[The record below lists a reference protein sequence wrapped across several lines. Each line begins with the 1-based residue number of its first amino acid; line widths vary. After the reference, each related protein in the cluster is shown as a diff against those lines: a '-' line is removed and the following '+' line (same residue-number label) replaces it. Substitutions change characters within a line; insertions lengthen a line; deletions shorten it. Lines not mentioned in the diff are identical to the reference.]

1 MMIWFNGLL
10 NSAFVTITWQLILWL
25 FHAQTLGKVGRIAEI
40 YPDGDV
46 RIDVGGVSWTYNP
59 AVVSRVDGDGVPLT
73 PGTSGQSTIHMTLRS
88 FILYQSD
95 VHVDWSSLH
104 TSQSSH

>member
-1 MMIWFNGLL
+1 MHVYCIAWFVAPVVIHVVFLVHVMYIVCTVLAFNGCDSPL
-10 NSAFVTITWQLILWL
+10 
-25 FHAQTLGKVGRIAEI
+25 QTLGKVGRVLEI

-73 PGTSGQSTIHMTLRS
+73 PGTSGK
-88 FILYQSD
+88 SD
-95 VHVDWSSLH
+95 NFRHC
-104 TSQSSH
+104 SH

>member
-1 MMIWFNGLL
+1 MIWFNGLL
-10 NSAFVTITWQLILWL
+10 DSAFVTITWQLILWL

-73 PGTSGQSTIHMTLRS
+73 PGTSGQSTNN
-88 FILYQSD
+88 
-95 VHVDWSSLH
+95 
-104 TSQSSH
+104 SHDFNKISCSVPVWRTCRPGFPTH

>member
-1 MMIWFNGLL
+1 M
-10 NSAFVTITWQLILWL
+10 
-25 FHAQTLGKVGRIAEI
+25 EI

-73 PGTSGQSTIHMTLRS
+73 PGTSGKSASTTH
-88 FILYQSD
+88 
-95 VHVDWSSLH
+95 VHVGAD
-104 TSQSSH
+104 